1 LQIPQV
7 RVESSAHLQVC
18 RFFDAPSGIKAIVWL
33 ESGGSQH
40 SRPSQVHKQCL
51 TAPFT
56 ALGGCREEPK
66 LLVVKRGQPRSPLRG
81 RRRARPEALAGRCGR
96 PCSPAGVDLAP
107 SPWRASAAGLA
118 RRARSESPAG
128 KNGRPCSPASS
139 SPRVPGGNRGPPS
152 SPASSAPAR
161 AAGLARRRRAR
172 PESKP

>member
-1 LQIPQV
+1 
-7 RVESSAHLQVC
+7 
-18 RFFDAPSGIKAIVWL
+18 VWV

-56 ALGGCREEPK
+56 VFTCNNGAYETLSLLQGDAGGR
-66 LLVVKRGQPRSPLRG
+66 QSPPSAGESRNCWWSSAANLAG
-81 RRRARPEALAGRCGR
+81 RRCARPEALAGRCGR
-96 PCSPAGVDLAP
+96 PSSPAGVDLAP

-139 SPRVPGGNRGPPS
+139 APRVPGWQALSALLAGVAPCPRRQS
-152 SPASSAPAR
+152 RPA
-161 AAGLARRRRAR
+161 
-172 PESKP
+172 